1 MKKSKKKYEFGAY
14 FKYADLYEKLI
25 KLINEIS
32 IDRIGKNGIYFEEET
47 NNSNNN
53 IFQNNFSFNK
63 SLNSPKNNFSSFK
76 LQSYLNKSNNSF
88 LSSFKNNNNNNK
100 QYKLKHLKKYKLF
113 PFIYSP
119 KPQNNYFTSKIN
131 NYDNI
136 YNCSNTKYSN
146 SSIFNN
152 NSSRSIYPSI
162 DKNKSNKNII
172 FNRNYFN
179 NKSKII
185 YIKKN
190 FSPNNSINKKD
201 NSWIL
206 NNKKY
211 FSNFFYDEKKE
222 KLKFERKK
230 LLNSK
235 NNSLTHRS
243 EKKIIYKNDNNKN
256 NYDSINIDRSFKIKE
271 KLTLKKIKLNN
282 LKIFTKNIN

>member
-14 FKYADLYEKLI
+14 FKYADLHKKLI

-32 IDRIGKNGIYFEEET
+32 IDRIGKNGKYFEEET
-47 NNSNNN
+47 NNSNNSN
-53 IFQNNFSFNK
+53 FQNNFSFNK
-63 SLNSPKNNFSSFK
+63 NLNSPKNNISSFK
-76 LQSYLNKSNNSF
+76 LQSYSNKSNNSF
-88 LSSFKNNNNNNK
+88 LSSFTKNRNNNNNK
-100 QYKLKHLKKYKLF
+100 QYTLKHLKKYKLF

-119 KPQNNYFTSKIN
+119 KQQNNYFTSKIN
-131 NYDNI
+131 NVDNI
-136 YNCSNTKYSN
+136 YNNSTTKYSN

-162 DKNKSNKNII
+162 DKNKSKKDII
-172 FNRNYFN
+172 FNRNYLN
-179 NKSKII
+179 NRSKII
-185 YIKKN
+185 YIKKKY
-190 FSPNNSINKKD
+190 SPNIRINKKD

-206 NNKKY
+206 NDKKY
-211 FSNFFYDEKKE
+211 FSNFFYDEEKE

-235 NNSLTHRS
+235 NNSLTQRN

-256 NYDSINIDRSFKIKE
+256 NYDSIDIDNSFKIKE

-282 LKIFTKNIN
+282 LKFLQKK